1 MNSTVE
7 SHCKE
12 VRRIKKTSINDI
24 QIRATTD
31 SDGSAVWQLI
41 KKSKTLDLNSCY
53 CYIMLCDIF
62 KETCAVA
69 CKGTEIV
76 GFMSAYR
83 RPDRS
88 DTLFVWQVAVNEQ
101 TRGQGVAKAMLQELL
116 NRKGNKSVRYVEA
129 TIGPNNIPSRSL
141 FTGLAGREGTEC
153 EIVEHYAPSLF
164 PEGMSHE
171 PEQLFRIG
179 PLRELG

>member
-1 MNSTVE
+1 MGAAA
-7 SHCKE
+7 KE
-12 VRRIKKTSINDI
+12 VRRIKTAATDDI
-24 QIRATTD
+24 QVRATTE

-41 KKSKTLDLNSCY
+41 KKSGVLDLNSSY

-83 RPDRS
+83 RPDQP

-101 TRGQGVAKAMLQELL
+101 TRGRGIAKAMLQELL
-116 NRKGNKSVRYVEA
+116 NRKGNKQPIRYVEA
-129 TIGPNNIPSRSL
+129 TVGPRNIPSRRL
-141 FTGLAGREGTEC
+141 FTGLAGKQGTEC
-153 EIVEHYAPSLF
+153 KIVEHYGQSLF
-164 PEGMSHE
+164 PEGINHE
-171 PEQLFRIG
+171 PELLFRIG
-179 PLRELG
+179 PLRD